1 MANDGDRHQPGDPI
15 RSAAYGDTATRNV
28 LDDKTDPA
36 LLTEEELRRQL
47 AYLVQFKGDIAH
59 RAALR
64 LRQLNIE
71 HRRRV
76 AVTTF

>member
-1 MANDGDRHQPGDPI
+1 MAGKHHVVAGSFKNKAQV
-15 RSAAYGDTATRNV
+15 AAARV
-28 LDDKTDPA
+28 MPEPVKAKTDPA

-76 AVTTF
+76 AVSTF